1 MGKRRRKKKRIPKP
15 KKKQQ
20 ASKDQV
26 KLPRSLVD
34 IVIPVF
40 GHAPMLRGTIAS
52 LRLHPSSI
60 PWKCLIVDDASP
72 EEDREELDGIYKGL
86 AKDRRFR
93 VIKSKKNLGFA
104 GANNKGVAS
113 GSSQF
118 ILLLNSDIRVT
129 GDWLALLVKEMHDP
143 KVGVVGSRLLF
154 FPERFI
160 DVKRPAGKIQH
171 AGVIFNIENGPY
183 HRMIG
188 WPPDDIRVMRKQE
201 FQAVTGACFLTRR
214 SLWNKIRGLNTV
226 YTKGNFEDVEF
237 ALYVGHLGYKVIY
250 TPEPLIYHF
259 GGGSENYQTAT
270 QNLQIFL
277 MRCGNVAKFDDYL
290 HGRMDGD

>member
-1 MGKRRRKKKRIPKP
+1 MGKKRKKKRIPKV

-20 ASKDQV
+20 IPRDTV
-26 KLPRSLVD
+26 KSPRALVD
-34 IVIPVF
+34 IIIPVF
-40 GHAPMLRGTIAS
+40 GHPNMLRGTIAS

-60 PWKCLIVDDASP
+60 PWRCFIVDDASP
-72 EEDREELDGIYKGL
+72 EENETELNTIYQSLK
-86 AKDRRFR
+86 KDLRFR
-93 VIKSKKNLGFA
+93 IIKSKENLGFA
-104 GANNKGVAS
+104 GTNNKGVAS

-118 ILLLNSDIRVT
+118 ILLLNSDVRVT

-160 DVKRPAGKIQH
+160 DVKRPAGKVQH
-171 AGVIFNIENGPY
+171 AGVIFNIEKGPY

-214 SLWNKIRGLNTV
+214 SLWNKISGLNTV

-237 ALYVGHLGYKVIY
+237 ALHVRHLGYKVIY

-277 MRCGNVAKFDDYL
+277 MRCGDVAKFDDYL